1 MYCVSIR
8 YYLIVMIILS
18 SELSSD
24 KNPLIRLPNPNNQ
37 VMTYILQLQ
46 YEPSLVK
53 SVNAIIYSHNEWWK
67 AKRKQYLR
75 LLCQTFAFSFVKVVQ
90 RHYRRYTGRG
100 LFSNQNDF
108 LSFFGLG
115 IVNAPAVIIIK
126 LSVKEESDQRSGLN
140 QKFSF

>member
-1 MYCVSIR
+1 MLSCDS
-8 YYLIVMIILS
+8 LILHLS
-18 SELSSD
+18 SHLLRSWSNIPGKLHFD
-24 KNPLIRLPNPNNQ
+24 INVDLGFHFL
-37 VMTYILQLQ
+37 
-46 YEPSLVK
+46 
-53 SVNAIIYSHNEWWK
+53 
-67 AKRKQYLR
+67 YLR
-75 LLCQTFAFSFVKVVQ
+75 LLCQTFAFSFVQVVQ

-100 LFSNQNDF
+100 LFSNQNEF